1 MLSPSERESLENKL
15 LEEQKNTMKIVLN
28 NVRMALDDSRFEH
41 FKKTIFNTFGKS
53 GLSESTSRILDE
65 YTETTKE

>member
-1 MLSPSERESLENKL
+1 MLNRSEREALEHKL
-15 LEEQKNTMKIVLN
+15 LEEQKNTMKVVLN

-53 GLSESTSRILDE
+53 GLESSTKTILDE
-65 YTETTKE
+65 YTEITKE

>member
-1 MLSPSERESLENKL
+1 MLSRSEREALEGKL

-53 GLSESTSRILDE
+53 GLESSTKAILDE
-65 YTETTKE
+65 HTETNKE